1 MSDKKAEIVYK
12 TININD
18 LGVDVCNIRKGFWD
32 NDEEMVISIKMHGI
46 LEPLIVREADPSTGK
61 KYGIVAGNRR
71 YHAAKEAGLS
81 ELPCIIKKLNNAEA
95 LTCSMAENRHRS
107 NTPVWM
113 DIEVVGIVWQHKD
126 FWGIS
131 HNEKIKKLGLSQ
143 STVDRY
149 RRIFLLREEVKG
161 LLRKHDERTKDIQK
175 SYLEQRFPW
184 WDTSQVLP
192 VGHAD
197 LLTELIDYPLEKQVE
212 AGIRII
218 GYTENKAEEFIQR
231 VKLHPDKDI
240 KDIYNEYNGK
250 LNGVHEVT
258 LKFDV
263 AEWVAIEKACRAK
276 KKPYKPLCKDVVL
289 DYLRA
294 RNFLVEEI
302 KEVPQQRGLKEYIS
316 DAEPNCESVAGGS
329 HA

>member
-1 MSDKKAEIVYK
+1 MSNKKAEIVYLD
-12 TININD
+12 IND
-18 LGVDVCNIRKGFWD
+18 LGVDVCNIRKGLWN
-32 NDEEMVISIKMHGI
+32 NDEEMVISVKMQGI
-46 LEPLIVREADPSTGK
+46 LEPLIVRDADPSTGK

-81 ELPCIIKKLNNAEA
+81 ELPCIIKELNNAEA
-95 LTCSMAENRHRS
+95 LACSMAENRHRS

-113 DIEVVGIVWQHKD
+113 DIEVVGSVWHHKD

-131 HNEKIKKLGLSQ
+131 PNEKIKKLGLSQ
-143 STVDRY
+143 PTVDRY

-161 LLRKHDERTKDIQK
+161 LLRKHDERTKYIQK

-192 VGHAD
+192 VGHAN
-197 LLTELIDYPLEKQVE
+197 LLTELIDSPLEKQVE
-212 AGIRII
+212 AGIYII
-218 GYTENKAEEFIQR
+218 GFTEKEAEEFIQI
-231 VKLHPDKDI
+231 VKLYPDKDI
-240 KDIYNEYNGK
+240 KDIYNEHNGK
-250 LNGVHEVT
+250 LNGVHQVT

-263 AEWVAIEKACRAK
+263 AEWGAIEKACRAK
-276 KKPYKPLCKDVVL
+276 KKPYRPLCKDVLL
-289 DYLRA
+289 DYLRE

-302 KEVPQQRGLKEYIS
+302 KEVPQQRGLKDYTGDLVPDCDSVVS
-316 DAEPNCESVAGGS
+316 DS